1 MATPLTMPKLG
12 LTMNTGVI
20 SRWNKKEGDAVAK
33 GEILMVVATDKLT
46 FDVESPV
53 EGTLLKI
60 LVPEGKD
67 VPVGELLAYLGQA
80 GETVPGSAATEAA
93 GTVPAQAPAA
103 ASAEKPS
110 SRGTVLPAGLRA
122 TPLARKTAREE
133 GIDLSAVTGSGPEGR
148 IVRKDVEAL
157 PPLPNPGR

>member
-1 MATPLTMPKLG
+1 MSTPLTMPKLG

-80 GETVPGSAATEAA
+80 GETVPGSAATEAGRSSGDRRA
-93 GTVPAQAPAA
+93 GPAP
-103 ASAEKPS
+103 
-110 SRGTVLPAGLRA
+110 
-122 TPLARKTAREE
+122 
-133 GIDLSAVTGSGPEGR
+133 SGP
-148 IVRKDVEAL
+148 AC
-157 PPLPNPGR
+157 